1 MNSKEI
7 KFHNVMASTV
17 KDMNTS
23 LAMLLQSFEANG
35 ALALRMSDEHKRSF
49 SNMHYEVA
57 RLQNNLFHLHTL
69 YRIEY
74 ERLPLVHD
82 EHFVSEFLEEQM
94 LSVQGLF
101 VLGDVKV
108 NINCPAD
115 LTAYFDSELVSS
127 IIITALVNASRYTKD
142 VVTINALT
150 QDDGLLIQVDDNSQ
164 GFPQSILERFNQE
177 LKPESDQINE
187 QGLGW
192 LYCNEIAKS
201 HHNRGRDGFV
211 SLSNESIHK
220 GSRFE
225 VWLP

>member
-1 MNSKEI
+1 MNNKDSM
-7 KFHNVMASTV
+7 FHNVMASTV

-35 ALALRMSDEHKRSF
+35 ALAQRMSDEHKQSF

-69 YRIEY
+69 YRIQY
-74 ERLPLVHD
+74 ERLPIVQE
-82 EHFVSEFLEEQM
+82 EHFVHEFLEEQV
-94 LSVQGLF
+94 LSVNGLF
-101 VLGDVKV
+101 VIGDVKV
-108 NINCPAD
+108 KIECCED
-115 LTAYFDSELVSS
+115 MSAYFDFELVSS

-142 VVTINALT
+142 EVIIRAISH
-150 QDDGLLIQVDDNSQ
+150 DDGILIQVDDNSR
-164 GFPQSILERFNQE
+164 GFPDTILDRFKEGIQDKSE
-177 LKPESDQINE
+177 EFNE

-201 HHNRGRDGFV
+201 HENRGRAGYV
-211 SLSNESIHK
+211 ALSNDSVLS
-220 GSRFE
+220 GSRFA

>member
-1 MNSKEI
+1 MNNKDSM
-7 KFHNVMASTV
+7 FHNVMASTV

-35 ALALRMSDEHKRSF
+35 SLAQRMSDEHKQSF

-69 YRIEY
+69 YRIQY
-74 ERLPLVHD
+74 ERLPIVHE
-82 EHFVSEFLEEQM
+82 EHFVSEFLEEQV
-94 LSVQGLF
+94 LSVNGLF
-101 VLGDVKV
+101 VMADVSV
-108 NINCPAD
+108 TIDCSAD
-115 LTAYFDSELVSS
+115 MSAYFDFELVSS
-127 IIITALVNASRYTKD
+127 IIITALVNASRYTNDAVIIKS
-142 VVTINALT
+142 VNH
-150 QDDGLLIQVDDNSQ
+150 DDGLLIQVDDNSR
-164 GFPQSILERFNQE
+164 GFPATILDRFKEGIQDKADE
-177 LKPESDQINE
+177 FNE

-201 HHNRGRDGFV
+201 HENRGRVGYV
-211 SLSNESIHK
+211 SLSNESELG

>member
-1 MNSKEI
+1 VNTKEI

-23 LAMLLQSFEANG
+23 LAVLLQSFEANG
-35 ALALRMSDEHKRSF
+35 ALAQRMNDEHKQSF

-82 EHFVSEFLEEQM
+82 EHFIYEFLEEQI
-94 LSVQGLF
+94 LSVNGLF
-101 VLGDVKV
+101 VLADVRV
-108 NINCPAD
+108 NIECAQD
-115 LTAYFDSELVSS
+115 LSGYFDAELVSS
-127 IIITALVNASRYTKD
+127 IIITALVNASRYTQDEVIIK
-142 VVTINALT
+142 ALPH
-150 QDDGLLIQVDDNSQ
+150 DDGLLIQVDDNSR
-164 GFPQSILERFNQE
+164 GFPQILLDRFNEGVQQE
-177 LKPESDQINE
+177 SEELNE

-201 HHNRGRDGFV
+201 HQNRGRTGYV
-211 SLSNESIHK
+211 SLSNDSVLK

>member
-1 MNSKEI
+1 
-7 KFHNVMASTV
+7 MASTV

-35 ALALRMSDEHKRSF
+35 ALMQRMSDEHKQSF

-74 ERLPLVHD
+74 ERLPVVHD
-82 EHFVSEFLEEQM
+82 EHFVYEFLEEQV
-94 LSVQGLF
+94 LSVNGLF
-101 VLGDVKV
+101 VLGDVGV
-108 NINCPAD
+108 TIDCPQD
-115 LTAYFDSELVSS
+115 LSAYFDMELVSS

-142 VVTINALT
+142 QVIIKATAH
-150 QDDGLLIQVDDNSQ
+150 DDGLLIQIDDNSN
-164 GFPQSILERFNQE
+164 GFPARLLEKFIEGKQDKE
-177 LKPESDQINE
+177 EEIND

-201 HHNRGRDGFV
+201 HKNRGRTGFV
-211 SLSNESIHK
+211 ALSNDSVIK

>member
-1 MNSKEI
+1 MNTKEI
-7 KFHNVMASTV
+7 KFQNVMASTV

-35 ALALRMSDEHKRSF
+35 ALAQRMSDEHKQSF

-82 EHFVSEFLEEQM
+82 EHFVNEFLEEQV
-94 LSVQGLF
+94 LSVNGLF
-101 VLGDVKV
+101 VLADVSV
-108 NINCPAD
+108 TIECSQD
-115 LTAYFDSELVSS
+115 LCAYFDSELVSS
-127 IIITALVNASRYTKD
+127 IIITALVNASRYT
-142 VVTINALT
+142 
-150 QDDGLLIQVDDNSQ
+150 QDAVIIRASSFEDGLLIQVDDNSR
-164 GFPQSILERFNQE
+164 GFPEGLLTRFNEAVQDESEE
-177 LKPESDQINE
+177 LNE

-201 HHNRGRDGFV
+201 HHNRGRIGYV
-211 SLSNESIHK
+211 SLSNDSVLT

>member
-1 MNSKEI
+1 
-7 KFHNVMASTV
+7 MASTV

-23 LAMLLQSFEANG
+23 LAVLLQSFEANG
-35 ALALRMSDEHKRSF
+35 ALAQRMNDEHKQSF

-82 EHFVSEFLEEQM
+82 EHFVYEFLEEQV
-94 LSVQGLF
+94 LSVNGLF
-101 VLGDVKV
+101 VLADVRV
-108 NINCPAD
+108 NIECSQD
-115 LTAYFDSELVSS
+115 LSGYFDAELVSS

-142 VVTINALT
+142 EVIIKAFSH
-150 QDDGLLIQVDDNSQ
+150 DDGLLIQVDDNSR
-164 GFPQSILERFNQE
+164 GFPQILLDRFNEGIQQE
-177 LKPESDQINE
+177 SEELNE

-201 HHNRGRDGFV
+201 HQNRGRTGYV
-211 SLSNESIHK
+211 SLSNDSVLK